1 MNRYTTLIDGEAGA
15 FGVIFPDLPGC
26 TAMAATVDGAI
37 VNAGEA
43 LRDWIAVVEAR
54 GGKAP
59 KPRSPDA
66 LLGDAETAEALAA
79 GASLATV
86 PLVRDLGR
94 SVKANLSI
102 DAGVLEAIDAA
113 AERLGVTRSAMVEI
127 VARKALPQIA

>member
-1 MNRYTTLIDGEAGA
+1 MDRYSVLIDGQAGGY
-15 FGVIFPDLPGC
+15 GVVFPDLPGC
-26 TAMAATVDGAI
+26 VAMGATVDAAM

-43 LRDWIAVVEAR
+43 LRDWIAVVETH

-66 LLGDAETAEALAA
+66 LLRDAETLEALGA
-79 GASLATV
+79 GSSLASI
-86 PLVRDLGR
+86 PLVRGLGR

-113 AERLGVTRSAMVEI
+113 AERLGVTRSALVEVI
-127 VARKALPQIA
+127 ARKALPALA